1 MSTSSFDPIS
11 FLMKISPSMLN
22 EYAEQHDITLNLK
35 ENWKSAENCAQTA
48 LNIIEKESEAK
59 QGIFWMDIDDIES
72 MSTQEACDYL
82 LNELHEDGK
91 SLDDETVEG
100 FKCLCQQSMYFYIHH
115 KDLFYATFDS
125 YSIDVK
131 QGWKGRK
138 TVPVA
143 LEEFI
148 DNIEDFKRALKSLYK
163 KEYKGKK
170 IKIRYDDKVDR
181 VIFTAHIEDVFTTDT
196 EFEKDKE
203 VLNNKKPRKPVFPIN
218 FLYMPTEGVLQV
230 KATGGQTRV
239 QELQNIFIE
248 HFLKA
253 DPKEFADI
261 SRFCFD
267 KVQDIRNLTFPVST
281 QDGVESVT
289 LKGLKIAHKETNTI
303 HSIDI
308 TPQEGKVGVQQM
320 LEELE
325 SMNIEL
331 EEFEMKKFKVK
342 VVFRPTG
349 KGRRRQVTAE
359 ITHPDGCNLKQR
371 QIDAVVY
378 RLLKK
383 WGLVLF

>member
-1 MSTSSFDPIS
+1 
-11 FLMKISPSMLN
+11 MKISPAMLTD
-22 EYAEQHDITLNLK
+22 YAAQHDIDLSLK
-35 ENWKSAENCAQTA
+35 ENWKNSEDYAQTA
-48 LNIIEKESEAK
+48 LSLVEKESEAK

-72 MSTQEACDYL
+72 MSTQEACEYL
-82 LNELHEDGK
+82 LNRLHEDGK

-100 FKCLCQQSMYFYIHH
+100 FKCLCQQAMYFYIHH
-115 KDLFYATFDS
+115 KDLFYETFDS

-138 TVPVA
+138 TVSLP
-143 LEEFI
+143 LDKFI
-148 DNIEDFKRALKSLYK
+148 DNIEDFKKALKSLYK

-170 IKIRYDDKVDR
+170 IKIRYDDKGDR

-218 FLYMPTEGVLQV
+218 FLYMPDEGVLQV
-230 KATGGQTRV
+230 KAKGGKARI

-253 DPKEFADI
+253 DPEEFADI
-261 SRFCFD
+261 PRFSFD
-267 KVQDIRNLTFPVST
+267 KVQAIRVLTFPVAT

-289 LKGLKIAHKETNTI
+289 LKGLKIAHKESHSI
-303 HSIDI
+303 YSIDI
-308 TPQEGKVGVQQM
+308 VPAEGKVGVQQM

-325 SMNIEL
+325 AMNIEL
-331 EEFEMKKFKVK
+331 EEFEIKKFKVK
-342 VVFRPTG
+342 VVFRPTS
-349 KGRRRQVTAE
+349 KGRRREVTAE

-371 QIDAVVY
+371 QIDVIVY
-378 RLLKK
+378 KLLKK
-383 WGLVLF
+383 WELVLF